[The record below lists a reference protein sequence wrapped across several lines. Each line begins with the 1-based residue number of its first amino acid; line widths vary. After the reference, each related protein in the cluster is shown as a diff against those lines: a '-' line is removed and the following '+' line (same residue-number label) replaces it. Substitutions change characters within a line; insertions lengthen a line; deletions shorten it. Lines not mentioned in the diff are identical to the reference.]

1 MKFTVDRQEKHTA
14 ITLNES
20 KLDTT
25 IAPDVKSEIVK
36 LQSDGVESL
45 IINLKNVKYT
55 DSSGLSAMLVANR
68 IFKEKGAFVLC
79 EVQEH
84 VMKLIKISQLDK
96 VMDITNTEEEA
107 VDLVFMNTL
116 EKGFSEEGNSEE

>member
-1 MKFTVDRQEKHTA
+1 MKFTIDRQEKYTG
-14 ITLNES
+14 ITLQDE

-25 IAPDVKSEIVK
+25 LAPDMKSEVVK
-36 LQSDGVESL
+36 LHADGAGNL
-45 IINLKNVKYT
+45 IMNMKNVKYT
-55 DSSGLSAMLVANR
+55 DSSGLSALLVANR
-68 IFKEKGAFVLC
+68 LFKEKGSFVLC

-96 VMDITNTEEEA
+96 IMDITNTEEEA

-116 EKGFSEEGNSEE
+116 EQGFSEEESQS

>member
-1 MKFTVDRQEKHTA
+1 MKFTVDRQEKYTA
-14 ITLNES
+14 ITLEEE

-25 IAPDVKSEIVK
+25 LAPDMKSEVVK
-36 LQSDGVESL
+36 LHSDGVGSL
-45 IINLKNVKYT
+45 IMNLKNVKYT
-55 DSSGLSAMLVANR
+55 DSSGLSALLVANR
-68 IFKEKGAFVLC
+68 LFKEKGSFVLC

-96 VMDITNTEEEA
+96 IMDITNTEEEA

-116 EKGFSEEGNSEE
+116 EQGFSEEESK

>member
-1 MKFTVDRQEKHTA
+1 MKFTIDRQEKYTG
-14 ITLNES
+14 ITLEEE

-25 IAPDVKSEIVK
+25 LAPDMKSEVVK
-36 LQSDGVESL
+36 LHADGAGNL
-45 IINLKNVKYT
+45 IMNMKNVKYT
-55 DSSGLSAMLVANR
+55 DSSGLSALLVANR
-68 IFKEKGAFVLC
+68 LFKEKGSFVLC

-96 VMDITNTEEEA
+96 IMDITNTEEEA

-116 EKGFSEEGNSEE
+116 EQGFSEEESQS

>member
-1 MKFTVDRQEKHTA
+1 MKFTIDRQEKYTG
-14 ITLNES
+14 ITLQDE

-25 IAPDVKSEIVK
+25 LAPDMKSEVVK
-36 LQSDGVESL
+36 LHADGAGNL
-45 IINLKNVKYT
+45 IMNMKNVKYT
-55 DSSGLSAMLVANR
+55 DSSCLSALLVANR
-68 IFKEKGAFVLC
+68 LFKEKGSFVLC

-96 VMDITNTEEEA
+96 IMDITNTEEEA

-116 EKGFSEEGNSEE
+116 EQGFSEEESQS

>member
-1 MKFTVDRQEKHTA
+1 MKFTIDRQEKYTG
-14 ITLNES
+14 ITLQEE

-25 IAPDVKSEIVK
+25 LAPDMKSEVVK
-36 LQSDGVESL
+36 LHADGAGNL
-45 IINLKNVKYT
+45 IMNMKNVKYT
-55 DSSGLSAMLVANR
+55 DSSGLSALLVANR
-68 IFKEKGAFVLC
+68 LFKEKGSFVLC

-96 VMDITNTEEEA
+96 IMDITNTEEEA

-116 EKGFSEEGNSEE
+116 EQGFSEEESQS